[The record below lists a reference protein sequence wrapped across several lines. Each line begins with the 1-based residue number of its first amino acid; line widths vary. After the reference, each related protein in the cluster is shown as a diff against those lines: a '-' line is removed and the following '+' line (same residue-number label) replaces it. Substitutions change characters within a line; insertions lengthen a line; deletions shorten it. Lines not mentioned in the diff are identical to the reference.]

1 MNSEV
6 PHTQLVIKR
15 PKFQLSL
22 EAKLYAG
29 LFLLIFSFTVG
40 VLFTSFFLAE
50 KSLVVVTR
58 KSAPSQLKGTSSM
71 KRLPLLIDR
80 VVRDSSAY
88 VYVKH
93 ASIRS
98 ELGIPWGKKIG
109 LEEKSTQTLKLKG
122 YK

>member
-1 MNSEV
+1 MNNTVKNPS
-6 PHTQLVIKR
+6 LVVKR
-15 PKFQLSL
+15 SKIHLSL
-22 EAKLYAG
+22 QSKIYAG
-29 LFLLIFSFTVG
+29 LFLLVLNCIIATLLFS
-40 VLFTSFFLAE
+40 FLAE
-50 KSLVVVTR
+50 KQTR
-58 KSAPSQLKGTSSM
+58 NIIPKREVLHKLQGTSAM

-109 LEEKSTQTLKLKG
+109 LEK
-122 YK
+122 

>member
-1 MNSEV
+1 MEMNSTV
-6 PHTQLVIKR
+6 RNPSLVIKH
-15 PKFQLSL
+15 PKIRLSL
-22 EAKLYAG
+22 QSKIYAG
-29 LFLLIFSFTVG
+29 LFLLVLSCTIAALLFSF
-40 VLFTSFFLAE
+40 LIE
-50 KSLVVVTR
+50 KQTPNVINKREIYHKL
-58 KSAPSQLKGTSSM
+58 QGTSAM

-109 LEEKSTQTLKLKG
+109 LEK
-122 YK
+122 

>member
-1 MNSEV
+1 MNNTVGSL
-6 PHTQLVIKR
+6 PLVVKR
-15 PKFQLSL
+15 PKIHLSL
-22 EAKLYAG
+22 PSKIYAA
-29 LFLLIFSFTVG
+29 LFLL
-40 VLFTSFFLAE
+40 VLSCIIASLLFLFLIE
-50 KSLVVVTR
+50 KKT
-58 KSAPSQLKGTSSM
+58 PSIINKREIPYKLQGTSPM

-109 LEEKSTQTLKLKG
+109 LEK
-122 YK
+122 